1 MTERRPL
8 THHEILR
15 LIEPFTRRG
24 RHVDLAASDRLQRSL
39 LFKPVV
45 HDGETAVFAG
55 ASEILGLDDL
65 HPNVWRL
72 TRTVT
77 LATGEA
83 AVLTTEGADFGE
95 LLDRIDAV
103 PFQRQFK
110 SVGPVVLARNYR
122 LEPAARAPGAP
133 VLMILASARA
143 RFGGLELSVRPSTV
157 EGYPA
162 EIELSPQP
170 DQPHDLPDDLLAAL
184 GWDWSAL
191 RRRGTGWIG
200 SLRAPGRE
208 PERSKRIEATLEAGV
223 AHLTRTFAEPPRR
236 FHERFVRARWLVFI
250 RRMTPALALAALL
263 AGCIALAFADIPS
276 DTPLARFLMALP
288 GFMFYGMFAFRELP
302 RLEVP
307 APPRPSSAPSWF
319 PTRASREAQHVVR
332 V

>member
-1 MTERRPL
+1 M
-8 THHEILR
+8 
-15 LIEPFTRRG
+15 
-24 RHVDLAASDRLQRSL
+24 
-39 LFKPVV
+39 
-45 HDGETAVFAG
+45 
-55 ASEILGLDDL
+55 
-65 HPNVWRL
+65 
-72 TRTVT
+72 T

-302 RLEVP
+302 RLEFRRRRVLP
-307 APPRPSSAPSWF
+307 ARPHGF
-319 PTRASREAQHVVR
+319 PLGRAVRPNTSCVFRRRRETIESIWPGDSLRSRTDLSRFGCDMRRCALVSTNAGVACLRRRRRVR
-332 V
+332 PGLAV